1 VNQRRTSKSRLI
13 IVIAA
18 ALAVAYCLLLIP
30 APSSPPMLPGSS
42 SPFIWDKDA
51 YWTQLEAMYL
61 RARETDS
68 TALAASVAAGLKKA
82 EALLDSCRTI
92 NVAPSSPLL
101 RQLEQAIFELSPAIA
116 AQPDHLREF
125 VQFRSR
131 LRTTIKDMSRHWD
144 ITSTDSRD
152 HLYRL
157 LYGSRIAIE
166 EIMLQAETDSVPA
179 LVVATNEPSATPS
192 AEILGVS
199 IHSGDILLSRGGAPT
214 SALIARGNDYPGNFS
229 HVALV
234 HVDPNDGTVSI
245 IESHIEIGV
254 AVASVDDYLR
264 DTKLR
269 ILVLRMRADHPALT
283 TDPMLPHK
291 AATYALKRAQHEHIP
306 YDFPMDFRDNSKLF
320 CSEVASGAYSK
331 FGVQLWTS
339 LSNISSVGVRSWLA
353 AFGVIHFE
361 TQEPSDLEYDP
372 QLRVVAEWHDPET
385 LYKDHLDNAV
395 IDVMLE
401 RAEAG
406 QRLQYDWYMLPVAR
420 LAKLYSLFKNLWGD
434 AGPIPEGM
442 TATAALKNDRFSRE
456 HSRLKEHLI
465 RLAEDFR
472 LEKGYRPPY
481 WELVK
486 LARRGTGIR

>member
-1 VNQRRTSKSRLI
+1 MNQKRTSKSRLI

-18 ALAVAYCLLLIP
+18 ALAVVYCLLLIP
-30 APSSPPMLPGSS
+30 APSSPPLSPGSA
-42 SPFIWDKDA
+42 SPFLWDKDA

-61 RARETDS
+61 KARDTDS
-68 TALAASVAAGLKKA
+68 AALAASVDAGLREIKT
-82 EALLDSCRTI
+82 LLDSCLKIT
-92 NVAPSSPLL
+92 VAPSSPLL
-101 RQLEQAIFELSPAIA
+101 PRLEQAIFELSPAIA
-116 AQPDHLREF
+116 AQPGHLREF
-125 VQFRSR
+125 VQFRTH

-144 ITSTDSRD
+144 MSSADSRD

-179 LVVATNEPSATPS
+179 LVIATNEPSATPS
-192 AEILGVS
+192 VEVLGVT

-234 HVDPNDGTVSI
+234 HVNADDATVSI

-269 ILVLRMRADHPALT
+269 ILVLRMRTDHPALT
-283 TDPMLPHK
+283 ADPMLPHK
-291 AATYALKRAQHEHIP
+291 AATHALERAQHEHIP
-306 YDFPMDFRDNSKLF
+306 YDFAMDFRDGSKLF

-331 FGVQLWTS
+331 FGVELWS
-339 LSNISSVGVRSWLA
+339 CLSKISSIGVRSWLG

-401 RAEAG
+401 GAEAG

-420 LAKLYSLFKNLWGD
+420 LAKVYSLARNLSGG

-442 TATAALKNDRFSRE
+442 TATAALKNDWFSRE
-456 HSRLKEHLI
+456 HARIKENLI
-465 RLAEDFR
+465 ILAEEFR
-472 LEKGYRPPY
+472 EERGYRAPY
-481 WELVK
+481 WKLVK
-486 LARRGTGIR
+486 LARRVANVR

>member
-1 VNQRRTSKSRLI
+1 MNQKRTSKSRRI
-13 IVIAA
+13 IIIAA
-18 ALAVAYCLLLIP
+18 ALAVIYCLLLIP
-30 APSSPPMLPGSS
+30 APSPPPLSPGSS
-42 SPFIWDKDA
+42 IPFLWDKDA
-51 YWTQLEAMYL
+51 YWSQLEAMFL
-61 RARETDS
+61 HNRETDS
-68 TALAASVAAGLKKA
+68 TALAASVDAGLKKA

-92 NVAPSSPLL
+92 DVAPSSSLL
-101 RQLEQAIFELSPAIA
+101 QQLEQAIFELSPAIA
-116 AQPDHLREF
+116 AQPGHLREF
-125 VQFRSR
+125 VQFRTR
-131 LRTTIKDMSRHWD
+131 LRTIIKDISRHWD
-144 ITSTDSRD
+144 MSSTDSRD

-166 EIMLQAETDSVPA
+166 EIMLQAETDSVPT
-179 LVVATNEPSATPS
+179 LVIATNEPSATPS
-192 AEILGVS
+192 AEMLGVT

-234 HVDPNDGTVSI
+234 HVDANDATVSI

-269 ILVLRMRADHPALT
+269 ILVLRMRTDHPALIA
-283 TDPMLPHK
+283 DPMLPHK
-291 AATYALKRAQHEHIP
+291 AATHTLERVQREHIP
-306 YDFPMDFRDNSKLF
+306 YDFAMDFVDGSKLF
-320 CSEVASGAYSK
+320 CSEVASGTYSK
-331 FGVQLWTS
+331 FGVGLWSS
-339 LSNISSVGVRSWLA
+339 LSNISSIGVRSWLG
-353 AFGVIHFE
+353 AFGVTHFE

-401 RAEAG
+401 GAEAG

-420 LAKLYSLFKNLWGD
+420 LAKVYSLVKNIWGG
-434 AGPIPEGM
+434 AGPMPEGM

-456 HSRLKEHLI
+456 HTRIKEDMIL
-465 RLAEDFR
+465 LAEEFR
-472 LEKGYRPPY
+472 EERGYRAPY

-486 LARRGTGIR
+486 LARRAANVR